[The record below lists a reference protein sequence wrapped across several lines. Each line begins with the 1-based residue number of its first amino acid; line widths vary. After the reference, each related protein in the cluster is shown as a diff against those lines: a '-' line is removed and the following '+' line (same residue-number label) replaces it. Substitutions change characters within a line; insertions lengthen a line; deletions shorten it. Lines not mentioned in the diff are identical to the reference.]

1 MELVD
6 MRDLGSRAAMRV
18 GSSPFRRT
26 TSEQASYRLLR
37 LIFISQNALI
47 LLLLL
52 SHSDPLRWAHSGRDT
67 LRTAFSVTGKVSVR
81 LSSSEILGL
90 ARSPAMR
97 RGLNRGFSTGFA
109 GFRFKFRGV
118 FLNLPALV
126 HIRATPGIFLCLWQK
141 VLSPCST
148 APHGTRWRDRAQN
161 HRLPGWGGGGKYV
174 VCRHRHY
181 CSSCS
186 TPWGT

>member
-1 MELVD
+1 MEGFSD
-6 MRDLGSRAAMRV
+6 
-18 GSSPFRRT
+18 GSSTLPAST

-161 HRLPGWGGGGKYV
+161 HRLPGWGGGGEI
-174 VCRHRHY
+174 CGLPSQALLQQLQH
-181 CSSCS
+181 
-186 TPWGT
+186 TLGT